1 MNRAAFYHSP
11 QWRKLSRTFL
21 LSRNYICQ
29 RCGAPAEIAH
39 HKQHLTAANV
49 NNPEISLNP
58 DNLEALCLACHNAEH
73 FSTGGATAAGLAFD
87 GDGNLIQESEDYSHD

>member
-1 MNRAAFYHSP
+1 MSRAAFYHSP
-11 QWRKLSRTFL
+11 QWRKLSRAFL

-58 DNLEALCLACHNAEH
+58 NTLEALCLASHNAEH
-73 FSTGGATAAGLAFD
+73 FSAGGATAAGLAFD
-87 GDGNLIQESEDYSHD
+87 GDGNLIQESEENSHD

>member
-1 MNRAAFYHSP
+1 MSRAAFYHSP
-11 QWRKLSRTFL
+11 QWRKLSRAFL

-49 NNPEISLNP
+49 SNPEISLNP
-58 DNLEALCLACHNAEH
+58 DNLEALCLPQCR
-73 FSTGGATAAGLAFD
+73 AFQRRR
-87 GDGNLIQESEDYSHD
+87 GDGGRACL

>member
-49 NNPEISLNP
+49 SNPEISLNP
-58 DNLEALCLACHNAEH
+58 NNLEALCLACHNAEH
-73 FSTGGATAAGLAFD
+73 FSAGGATAAGLAFD
-87 GDGNLIQESEDYSHD
+87 GDGNLIQESEENSHD

>member
-1 MNRAAFYHSP
+1 MSRAAFYHSP
-11 QWRKLSRTFL
+11 QWRRLSRAFL

-73 FSTGGATAAGLAFD
+73 FSAGGATAAGLAFD
-87 GDGNLIQESEDYSHD
+87 GDGNLIQEREKYSHD

>member
-73 FSTGGATAAGLAFD
+73 FSAGGATAAGLAFD
-87 GDGNLIQESEDYSHD
+87 GDGNLIQESEENSHD

>member
-1 MNRAAFYHSP
+1 MSRSAFYHSP
-11 QWRKLSRTFL
+11 QWRKLSRAFL

-49 NNPEISLNP
+49 SNPEISLNP
-58 DNLEALCLACHNAEH
+58 NNLEALCLACHNAEH
-73 FSTGGATAAGLAFD
+73 FSAGGATAAGLAFD
-87 GDGNLIQESEDYSHD
+87 GDGNLIQESEEYSHD

>member
-1 MNRAAFYHSP
+1 MSRSAFYPSP
-11 QWRKLSRTFL
+11 QWSKLSRAFL

-49 NNPEISLNP
+49 SNPEISLNP

-73 FSTGGATAAGLAFD
+73 FSAGGATAAGLAFD
-87 GDGNLIQESEDYSHD
+87 GDGNLIQESEENSHD

>member
-1 MNRAAFYHSP
+1 MSRAAFYHSP
-11 QWRKLSRTFL
+11 QWRKLSRAFL

-39 HKQHLTAANV
+39 RKQHLTAANV
-49 NNPEISLNP
+49 SNPEIGLNP

-73 FSTGGATAAGLAFD
+73 FSAGGATAAGLAFD
-87 GDGNLIQESEDYSHD
+87 GDGNLIQESEENSHD

>member
-1 MNRAAFYHSP
+1 MSRAAFYHSP
-11 QWRKLSRTFL
+11 QWRRLSREFL

-73 FSTGGATAAGLAFD
+73 FSAGGATAAGLAFD
-87 GDGNLIQESEDYSHD
+87 GDGNLIQESEENSHD

>member
-49 NNPEISLNP
+49 SNPEISLNP

-73 FSTGGATAAGLAFD
+73 FSAGGATAAGLAFD
-87 GDGNLIQESEDYSHD
+87 GDGNLIQESEEYSHD